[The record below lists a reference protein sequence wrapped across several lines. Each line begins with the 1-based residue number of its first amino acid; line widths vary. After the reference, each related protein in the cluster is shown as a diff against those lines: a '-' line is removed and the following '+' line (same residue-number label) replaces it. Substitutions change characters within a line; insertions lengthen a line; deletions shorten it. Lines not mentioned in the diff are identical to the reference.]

1 MMAAAVYILCALT
14 SLACAAL
21 LLRAYTRGGPRFLL
35 WSGLCFVALAA
46 NNAILFVDKV
56 LLPDVDRVLG
66 VDFSVWRAATAL
78 LGLLLL
84 LYGLIWD
91 AE

>member
-1 MMAAAVYILCALT
+1 MAEAVYILCALT
-14 SLACAAL
+14 SLACAGL
-21 LLRAYTRGGPRFLL
+21 LLRAHRRGGPRFLL
-35 WSGLCFVALAA
+35 WSSLCFLALAL
-46 NNAILFVDKV
+46 NNVILFIDKIV
-56 LLPDVDRVLG
+56 LPDIDQILG
-66 VDFSVWRAATAL
+66 IDFAVWRAGSAL